1 MGMNADYQPLYEPVT
16 LPNGI
21 TLENRWALN
30 PITTNSSTSEGEIT
44 EEDTA
49 YLRRRAGSAPLQMT
63 TGVYIEDYGQL
74 FEFGPSITTD
84 AHIPGLKKMADAMKT
99 EGAKAIIQLTHA
111 GRFSRIALKDFY
123 AVYGPSEMTLH
134 TPIEH
139 TVIPMSERKIKH
151 VIKQYGE
158 ATRRAILAGF
168 DGVEIS
174 NAQRLLPQQF
184 FSPFSNHRDDQYGA
198 KTFEDRAR
206 FGIEVMAEV
215 QRVVNEYADDPS
227 QFIIGFRGTPE
238 ETRGSNIGYTAEE
251 FNEYVDELLKVS
263 DIQYYATAS
272 WGHNIYAQKLRAGKY
287 EGQLMNQVIHD
298 HFSDR
303 LVTIATGGINS
314 PEKALEALQH
324 ADMAG
329 MSTAFI
335 TEPDFVSK
343 LQQGE
348 AIDLSLANKSLEDL
362 AIPDHA
368 FKNLVEM
375 MDIGESLPKEARDRF
390 RRLTEQ
396 TKVQYFRDY
405 Q

>member
-1 MGMNADYQPLYEPVT
+1 MTMDAKYAPLFEPVT

-21 TLENRWALN
+21 TFDNRWALN
-30 PITTNSSTSEGEIT
+30 PITTNSSTAEGEVT
-44 EEDTA
+44 DEDTA

-63 TGVYIEDYGQL
+63 TGTYFEDYGQL
-74 FEFGPSITTD
+74 FEFGPSIVDD
-84 AHIPGLKKMADAMKT
+84 AHIEGLKQMAQAMKAK
-99 EGAKAIIQLTHA
+99 GAKAIIQLAHA
-111 GRFSRIALKDFY
+111 GRFARIALKDY
-123 AVYGPSEMTLH
+123 GAVYGPSEMTLH

-184 FSPFSNHRDDQYGA
+184 FSPFSNHRKDQYGA
-198 KTFEDRAR
+198 QNFENRIR
-206 FGIEVMAEV
+206 FGVEVMAEV
-215 QRVVNEYADDPS
+215 QRVVNEYAPDPK

-238 ETRGSNIGYTAEE
+238 ETRGSTIGYTAEE
-251 FNEYVDELLKVS
+251 FNAYVDELLKVA
-263 DIQYYATAS
+263 DIQYFATAS

-287 EGQLMNQVIHD
+287 AGQLMNQVVHD
-298 HFSDR
+298 HFEGR

-314 PEKALEALQH
+314 PDKALDARQH
-324 ADMAG
+324 ADMVG

-335 TEPDFVSK
+335 TEPEFVSK
-343 LQQGE
+343 LQTGE
-348 AIDLSLANKSLEDL
+348 TPDLSLGGKSLDDL
-362 AIPDHA
+362 AIPDRA
-368 FKNLVEM
+368 FHNLVEM

-390 RRLTEQ
+390 RRLSEQ
-396 TKVQYFRDY
+396 TDVQYFKDY